1 MSNNQIIYEGKSLH
15 ISDVIMTNPQYP
27 FRRIILE
34 WGDQYK
40 TQREILFQK
49 EEIMNNLNQF
59 KTGEMVRCE
68 MNIGGNQFTDKKTNL
83 PRAFNKDVCWKIY
96 HQTSSPAMVEPQ
108 TSSDSAPF

>member
-1 MSNNQIIYEGKSLH
+1 MSNNQIIYEGKILH
-15 ISDVIMTNPQYP
+15 ISDVIATNPQYP

-34 WGDQYK
+34 WGD
-40 TQREILFQK
+40 
-49 EEIMNNLNQF
+49 QF